1 MSSTTFVL
9 PDLYSVF
16 SQWEVPQ
23 RMNKHYETVSKETEG
38 WLSPFCQWERN
49 KLVKLA
55 AADFTYLPSVVFP
68 DNDYETFRTVSDYFT
83 WAFVYDD
90 RFDVGEFATDSDAA
104 EIALSQ
110 TFRMLIGDPSAEAL
124 GAACEYSHGV
134 DMALKDIWRRAYPQ
148 SSPGARRR
156 FVETLGKWF
165 ESVLGQING
174 AAPGDFLSVE
184 DVVQLRVWSVADK
197 PCYALT
203 EYALGINLTDEIMQI
218 PAMARIYD
226 LTSELMFLVN
236 DIVSYAV
243 EKDDGPTHNIISA
256 IMLLRGVGVQAAMSE
271 AEAMMVTR
279 VAEWEAAKKDLAYL
293 TGREGNDVR
302 EYISAMERWL
312 VGCVS
317 WSYRSKRYFGY
328 EGAQV
333 KDTLVVDLTTVLPS
347 VTSAVA

>member
-1 MSSTTFVL
+1 MS
-9 PDLYSVF
+9 P
-16 SQWEVPQ
+16 
-23 RMNKHYETVSKETEG
+23 HYDVVSKETEA

-55 AADFTYLPSVVFP
+55 AADFTYLPAITFP
-68 DNDYETFRTVSDYFT
+68 DIDYEKFRTVSDYFT

-90 RFDVGEFATDSDAA
+90 RFDVGEFATDADAA
-104 EIALSQ
+104 EIALEQ
-110 TFRMLIGDPSAEAL
+110 TFRLLIGDPSAEAL

-134 DMALKDIWRRAYPQ
+134 DMALKDIWRRAYPTCTA
-148 SSPGARRR
+148 GARKR
-156 FVETLGKWF
+156 FVHTLGKWF
-165 ESVLGQING
+165 ESVQEQIKG
-174 AAPGDFLSVE
+174 TPGEIL
-184 DVVQLRVWSVADK
+184 DVDNFVKLRVWSVADR

-203 EYALGINLTDEIMQI
+203 EYALGLNLTDELMKI
-218 PAMARIYD
+218 PAMQRIYD

-256 IMLLRGVGVQAAMSE
+256 IMVLRGVGIQTGMDE
-271 AEAMMVTR
+271 AEAMMRTR
-279 VAEWEAAKKDLAYL
+279 VAEWEVAKKELDFL
-293 TGREGNDVR
+293 TGKEGKDVR

-328 EGAQV
+328 ENAHV
-333 KDTLVVDLTTVLPS
+333 KDTRVVNLTTVLPS